1 MARKVSKVKGVY
13 WRKQGHDK
21 DNRLFYSISEV
32 AEMFDVEEHMLRTWE
47 KHTPLRPK
55 RSSSSGA
62 RMYTVEDLELVERLR
77 YLIVEKSI
85 QLPKVSNFI
94 ELDDLESEL
103 RMRDKLLEVREKVVG
118 LKEMV
123 EEQINNISSDSDEFL

>member
-1 MARKVSKVKGVY
+1 
-13 WRKQGHDK
+13 
-21 DNRLFYSISEV
+21 
-32 AEMFDVEEHMLRTWE
+32 MFDVEEHMLRTWE